1 MLGLIYIILC
11 VALGAGITFSCF
23 PNLMRFGRL
32 TYRGKEIH
40 LSPAFVCLPA
50 WFLFGT
56 IPTTWLTYLLGY
68 LFRDRRHPLYPANMI
83 VMPLIAFIASL
94 LLSNAFLKRKE
105 DGNPGEDGPKGF
117 KKLFAGLTTG
127 EATLFACITAF
138 CTFLMFWTFFYINGN
153 YYVGWTVQSDF
164 SPHIGMI
171 RSFAVGNNFPTQY
184 SHFAGEDIKYHF
196 LFQFFVG
203 NLNYLGMRLD
213 LAFNIPSIV
222 CLLFVYSLLYFYA
235 VKLSGKRA
243 VGVITTILFS
253 FRSSRAFFD
262 FAGSIPKKT
271 GLLKGLLYNFTFI
284 GTTQHEDWG
293 LWNLN
298 VYCNQRHL
306 ALGLCVVLFLLIYF
320 TKFLFEGTGRSAAE
334 AKERLYQFLQE
345 NPGEELLPGENAE
358 YCTRAS
364 LFRRDGWYKA
374 GTPAIIACGLL
385 LGLTSF
391 FNGACVIGC
400 LAVLFVM
407 AFASDNRLSFALTA
421 AITVV
426 LASLSAKFFIN
437 GNAIKPKYQFGFLAE
452 QQTLSSVIKYLGA
465 LLGVLP
471 IAVFVSL
478 MFIKG
483 TERFLTLAF
492 TAPIVVAFTLSL
504 TPDIAVNHK
513 YVMIGVMLLDIP
525 VAALVCR
532 LWEYRGAYAK
542 ALCCALV
549 FCLIITGLYD
559 FTTVVKKNASFAGY
573 TSRISENSDICRFVM
588 EHSDSKDIWLTDWYS
603 LNDYVLGGAMLYFGW
618 PYYAWSAGYQTTE
631 REPSVYAMYTAQ
643 TPEELRELVKKH
655 GIRFIVLDDDIR
667 AREELQVEGQSIIN
681 EQNIIN
687 TFGLVFN
694 NGETQIFDTRIAAGA
709 WIEDEEGEK

>member
-11 VALGAGITFSCF
+11 IALGAGITLLCF

-32 TYRGKEIH
+32 TYRGKEIN

-50 WFLFGT
+50 WFMFGV

-68 LFRDRRHPLYPANMI
+68 IFRERRHPLYPANLI
-83 VMPLIAFIASL
+83 VMPVIAFTASL
-94 LLSNAFLKRKE
+94 LLSNAFLKRKKAAE
-105 DGNPGEDGPKGF
+105 VMPDEEPRGI
-117 KKLFAGLTTG
+117 KKLFAGITTG
-127 EATLFACITAF
+127 ETVLFSVIAAL
-138 CTFLMFWTFFYINGN
+138 CTFLMFWTFFYVNGF

-213 LAFNIPSIV
+213 LAFNIPSIL
-222 CLLFVYSLLYFYA
+222 CLFMVYSLLYFYA
-235 VKLSGKRA
+235 VKLTGKRA
-243 VGVITTILFS
+243 AGVITTILFS

-262 FAGSIPKKT
+262 FAGTITKKT
-271 GLLKGLLYNFTFI
+271 GLLKGLLDNYTFI

-306 ALGLCVVLFLLIYF
+306 ALGLSVVLFLLIYF
-320 TKFLFEGTGRSAAE
+320 TQFLFAGTSRSAAE
-334 AKERLYQFLQE
+334 AKGKLYLFLQE
-345 NPGEELLPGENAE
+345 NPEEELLPGENAE
-358 YCTRAS
+358 YCARAS
-364 LFRRDGWYKA
+364 LFRKDGWYTP
-374 GTPAIIACGLL
+374 GTTPIVACGLL
-385 LGLTSF
+385 LGLCSF

-471 IAVFVSL
+471 VAVLVSML
-478 MFIKG
+478 FIKG

-492 TAPIVVAFTLSL
+492 MAPIVVAFTLSL

-513 YVMIGVMLLDIP
+513 YVMLGVMLLDIP

-532 LWEYRGAYAK
+532 LWEFRGAYAK

-559 FTTVVKKNASFAGY
+559 FTSVIKKNSPAAGY
-573 TSRISENSDICRFVM
+573 TGRISEQSDICRFVM
-588 EHSDSKDIWLTDWYS
+588 EHSDSNDIWLTSWYS
-603 LNDYVLGGAMLYFGW
+603 LNDFVLGGAMLYFGW
-618 PYYAWSAGYQTTE
+618 PYYAWSAGYETNL
-631 REPSVYAMYTAQ
+631 REPSVYAMYTAE
-643 TPEELRELVKKH
+643 TPEELRELVAKYN
-655 GIRFIVLDDDIR
+655 IRFIVVDDDVR
-667 AREELQVEGQSIIN
+667 CREEFEVN

-694 NGETQIFDTRIAAGA
+694 DGDTRIFDTRIDVVTQ
-709 WIEDEEGEK
+709 IEDEEGEK